1 MKKILLIICL
11 IFTISQ
17 SFSQKIKILTNHLGY
32 EPESYK
38 SAVIEA
44 YPGDK
49 ISNCTI
55 NSYSDD
61 KIIAALKALE
71 VGKIDQW
78 KNWYFWTVDFSP
90 VQQEGKY
97 YIECKTNRGT
107 IYSFPFSIQKNIL
120 KRETLSD
127 IISYFKEQRCT
138 GQMEKADKK
147 MTFAGERKDTVDVHG
162 GWQDATGDYG
172 KHLSHLSYTNFFVPQ
187 QIPLVAYSLCKSY
200 KMLDKKNDDNF
211 TQFKKR
217 ILDELLYG
225 ADYLV
230 RIKDPEGSFYRSVSA
245 PGPEKKPEDRRI
257 SQAMTGFSI
266 RNKKNDTVTYTGALK
281 LKNENRSYEVGF
293 SDGGGI
299 SIAALA
305 MSSQFN
311 VSGDFPSKV
320 YLKCAEDAFNY
331 LEKNNQD
338 MVSDI
343 KNNIVD
349 DYCALAAGV
358 ELYKATKKDIYKKA
372 ADERAKSLMARLV
385 SWKNYSN
392 YWRADDGDRP
402 FFHAADEG
410 FPVVSL
416 IYYLDICGNNEKQ
429 AVLDVIKK
437 SLEFELAVTSEVPN
451 AFGYARQLVQ
461 HKDGKRNSSF
471 FYPHD
476 TETEPWWQGEDARLA
491 SLASAAELAAPYF
504 NSDENFTKNLEKFAD
519 NQLNWILGLNPFDVC
534 MLYGKG
540 HNNPEYMF
548 FGSYQYKNMPGGIS
562 NGITAGF
569 NDEHDIDFNIPF
581 SVTGKDNDWR
591 WTEQWLPHDAW
602 YLMAVSAK
610 NN

>member
-11 IFTISQ
+11 TFFMSQ
-17 SFSQKIKILTNHLGY
+17 SFGQKIKILTNHLGY
-32 EPESYK
+32 EPVSYK
-38 SAVIEA
+38 NAVIEA
-44 YPGDK
+44 YSGDK

-55 NSYSDD
+55 NSYHSD
-61 KIIAALKALE
+61 KIIAALNPVE

-78 KNWYFWTVDFSP
+78 KNWYFWTVDFSS
-90 VQQEGKY
+90 VQEEGTY

-107 IYSFPFSIQKNIL
+107 VHSFPFSIMKDIL
-120 KRETLSD
+120 KRQTLSD
-127 IISYFKEQRCT
+127 VVSYFKEQRCV
-138 GQMEKADKK
+138 GQMEKADRK
-147 MTFAGERKDTVDVHG
+147 MTFSGDRKDTVDVHG

-200 KMLDKKNDDNF
+200 EMLDKKNDDNF

-230 RIKDPEGSFYRSVSA
+230 RIKNPEGSFYRSVSA

-281 LKNENRSYEVGF
+281 LINENRSYEVGF

-305 MSSQFN
+305 MASQFN
-311 VSGDFPSKV
+311 VCGDFPSKV

-331 LEKNNQD
+331 LEKNNQA
-338 MVSDI
+338 MVTDI

-358 ELYKATKKDIYKKA
+358 ELYKATKNDIYKKA
-372 ADERAKSLMARLV
+372 AEERAKSLMSRLV

-392 YWRADDGDRP
+392 YWRADDVDRP

-410 FPVVSL
+410 FPIVSL
-416 IYYLDICGNNEKQ
+416 IYYLDICDNNEKQ

-437 SLEFELAVTSEVPN
+437 SLEYELAVTSEVPN

-461 HKDGKRNSSF
+461 HKDGRRNSSF

-491 SLASAAELAAPYF
+491 SLACAAELAAPYF
-504 NSDENFTKNLEKFAD
+504 TSDPNFTSSIGKFAD

-569 NDEHDIDFNIPF
+569 SNEHDIDFNIPY

-602 YLMAVSAK
+602 YLMAVSAE